1 MPLRF
6 PSDQGFLMS
15 PSLRRLTPIAAILAA
30 ILAATF
36 SATPAQAH
44 ETGLPHLIH
53 AYEGWVALAVVVL
66 SLVGAG
72 LLIRRALHR

>member
-1 MPLRF
+1 
-6 PSDQGFLMS
+6 MS

>member
-1 MPLRF
+1 
-6 PSDQGFLMS
+6 MS
-15 PSLRRLTPIAAILAA
+15 PFLRRLAPIAAILIA

-36 SATPAQAH
+36 TATPAQAH

-53 AYEGWVALAVVVL
+53 EYEGWVALAVVVL

-72 LLIRRALHR
+72 LLVRRALRR